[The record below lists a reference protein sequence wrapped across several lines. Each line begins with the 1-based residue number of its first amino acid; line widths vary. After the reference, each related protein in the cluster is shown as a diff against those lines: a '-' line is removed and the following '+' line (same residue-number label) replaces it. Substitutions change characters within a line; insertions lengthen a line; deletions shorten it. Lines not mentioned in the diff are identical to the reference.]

1 MPTVLLVDDDAAI
14 RDVLG
19 AYLEHAGYGVLEAAD
34 GVRALEQAGKA
45 DVVVLDIMLPEI
57 DGYEV
62 AKVLKRD
69 YPELPI
75 LMLTAKAAEDER
87 VLGLELGADDYVVK
101 PFSPREVV
109 ARIKALL
116 RRTGLKDTLQHGEL
130 AIETKTHQVF
140 VGTKEIELTKLEFEL
155 LLTLAQHPGYVWS
168 RNRLLEK
175 VWGTDFTG
183 LERVVDARIK
193 ALRKK
198 LGDDVDE
205 PRFIETV
212 HGLGYRMKE
221 ERGKVKEER

>member
-1 MPTVLLVDDDAAI
+1 MPTVLIVDDDAAI

-19 AYLEHAGYGVLEAAD
+19 AYLKHAGYVLLEAEN
-34 GVRALEQAGKA
+34 GIRALEQAGKA
-45 DVVVLDIMLPEI
+45 DVVVLDLMLPEV
-57 DGYEV
+57 DGFEV

-130 AIETKTHQVF
+130 VIETKTHQVF
-140 VGTKEIELTKLEFEL
+140 VGTKEIDLTKLEFEL
-155 LLTLAQHPGYVWS
+155 LLTLAQHPGLVWS

-221 ERGKVKEER
+221 VKG